1 MAQVSVQDVA
11 EIRRFSRGVQS
22 FQDQYEHQLFLVESS
37 VEDDIATAR
46 AMLAKLK
53 ERVEEAERYLR
64 ALENRRSSNPD
75 SQLEEDIRQA
85 EERLRRAK
93 RNYED
98 GEEEKR
104 RACIALERASSEAM
118 AGRGKIRD
126 SVNDAC
132 SAIDRAAQNIE
143 SYKY

>member
-1 MAQVSVQDVA
+1 MDQVSVRDVE

-22 FQDQYEHQLFLVESS
+22 FQDQYEHQLFLIDSS

-46 AMLAKLK
+46 AILAKLM
-53 ERVEEAERYLR
+53 ERVEAAERYLR
-64 ALENRRSSNPD
+64 DLKNRQSSDPD
-75 SQLEEDIRQA
+75 SHLEEEIRQA

-93 RNYED
+93 RNYEE

-118 AGRGKIRD
+118 AGRGRIKD
-126 SVNDAC
+126 SVYDAC